1 MFDLPL
7 SLLFLFSSSST
18 ILLFSF
24 LHSPYSL
31 LHNFNILTLRK
42 RGGRGGGGGEG
53 GGWMAPPYEVFP
65 SSFLK
70 DKT

>member
-42 RGGRGGGGGEG
+42 RGGRGGGGGG
-53 GGWMAPPYEVFP
+53 GRLDGTPLCGFSEFFP
-65 SSFLK
+65 K
-70 DKT
+70 G